1 MKTRQT
7 LVLGAAIGCQVLGQ
21 GPAQAGDLQS
31 LLDQYQLI
39 DQLVLSASVQV
50 NIDRPDVD
58 GFCCPLAAEEG
69 EAVDGWFSY
78 IADGAKWRMDNHLDP
93 TKYPGMD
100 TIILFDGATFV
111 YQALDASVRSVQAGP
126 PPSALG
132 LMLLNPAFEPL
143 QFLFPLDDANEG
155 SQPQLSEIK
164 AVTAAT
170 TLGAI
175 QWTPVLVDGKTLDRA
190 EFPGATY
197 RGVAYTHHVYAKPNA
212 HDRPLIIDRVDA
224 AGGVI
229 TRTRLAHYET
239 TIASSGSTTA
249 WPRNVKWEVY
259 DPNSGDLAAEISM
272 VIDGISVNDL
282 SQVTEGIFGVESLP
296 PATTQVVNGE
306 IQP

>member
-1 MKTRQT
+1 M
-7 LVLGAAIGCQVLGQ
+7 
-21 GPAQAGDLQS
+21 GPSPAHAGDLQD

-39 DQLVLSASVQV
+39 EQFVLTASVQV

-78 IADGAKWRMDNHLDP
+78 TADGAKWRMDSHLDP
-93 TKYPGMD
+93 TKFPGMD
-100 TIILFDGATFV
+100 TIIMYDGTSFV
-111 YQALDASVRSVQAGP
+111 YQALDASIRSVQDGP
-126 PPSALG
+126 PPAALG

-143 QFLFPLDDANEG
+143 QFLFPLEDANEG
-155 SQPQLSEIK
+155 SQPQLEDVQA
-164 AVTAAT
+164 AVSAT
-170 TLGAI
+170 TLGSVL
-175 QWTPVLVDGKTLDRA
+175 WTPVLVDGKALDRA

-197 RGVAYTHHVYAKPNA
+197 RGVAYSHRVHAKPNA

-229 TRTRLAHYET
+229 TRTRLSHYET
-239 TIASSGSTTA
+239 AVTSSGATTA

-259 DPNSGDLAAEISM
+259 DPNTGDLAAEISM
-272 VIDGISVNDL
+272 VIDGISVNDPT
-282 SQVTEGIFGVESLP
+282 QVAEGIFDVESLP
-296 PATTQVVNGE
+296 PASIRVVNGE